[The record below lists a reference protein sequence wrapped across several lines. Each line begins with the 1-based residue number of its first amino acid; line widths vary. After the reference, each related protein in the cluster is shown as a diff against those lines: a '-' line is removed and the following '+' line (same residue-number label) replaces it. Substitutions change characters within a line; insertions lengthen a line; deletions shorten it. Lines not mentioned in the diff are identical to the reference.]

1 MSTLHDETE
10 NFRHKDCNIVVM
22 NRATHPFTMY
32 DTALKTFLEGENR
45 IDLLQ
50 DTDRL
55 EDFLLEIENFEISH
69 NQNDYIILTSITS
82 ANVF

>member
-1 MSTLHDETE
+1 
-10 NFRHKDCNIVVM
+10 
-22 NRATHPFTMY
+22 MY

-82 ANVF
+82 ANVFR